1 MSTRGARAQER
12 ATYQSRR
19 AGREIQ
25 LARTNLGIPRQRAAT
40 LAGVSRNTQQR
51 VEDGDP
57 NVGLTTLCRV
67 AEAVGLDISVRAFP
81 GATPTLRDTGQLR
94 LADYLREL
102 ANPAWQTA
110 LEVPIAGGRSADM
123 VFFGATEIILAEIE
137 RLLEDYQAQYRS
149 AEAKRVALQEEHG
162 RPVRLVLV
170 VEDTRRNRA
179 AVAPHLPLIQHAL
192 PAGSRDVLRALQRGS
207 PLGRDGLL
215 WLRARTRR

>member
-1 MSTRGARAQER
+1 MSSRGARALER

-19 AGREIQ
+19 AGRDVR
-25 LARTNLGIPRQRAAT
+25 LARTNLGISRDRAAA
-40 LAGVSRNTQQR
+40 LAGVSRSTQRR

-57 NVGLTTLCRV
+57 NVGVATLCRV
-67 AEAVGLDISVRAFP
+67 AEAVGLDISIRAFL

-94 LADYLREL
+94 FASYLRGQ
-102 ANPAWQTA
+102 ANPAWQAA
-110 LEVPIAGGRSADM
+110 LEVPIVGGRSADM

-162 RPVRLVLV
+162 RPVRLVLA

-215 WLRARTRR
+215 WVRIRR